1 MQIIKLREHEEK
13 LEQAANWFHHK
24 WEIPLSAYQESMEAC
39 LHGSETIPQWYVMI
53 HESEIIAGLGIIEND
68 FHNRKDLSPNICAL
82 YVEKDFR
89 RQGIAE
95 KLLQEAC
102 DDMKTQGIHKLYL
115 VTNHTHLYE
124 RYGWEFIGFVQA
136 EDEDER
142 LRMYSYQT

>member
-13 LEQAANWFHHK
+13 LEQAANWFHQK

-124 RYGWEFIGFVQA
+124 RYGWEFIDFVQA
-136 EDEDER
+136 EAEDER

>member
-1 MQIIKLREHEEK
+1 MQIIKLRDHEEK

-124 RYGWEFIGFVQA
+124 RYDWEFIGFVQA

>member
-24 WEIPLSAYQESMEAC
+24 WEIPLSDYQESMEAC

-68 FHNRKDLSPNICAL
+68 FHNCKDLSPNICAL

-124 RYGWEFIGFVQA
+124 RYGWKFIGFVQA

>member
-68 FHNRKDLSPNICAL
+68 FHNCKDLSPNICAL

-124 RYGWEFIGFVQA
+124 RYGWKFIGFVQA
-136 EDEDER
+136 EDEDKR

>member
-1 MQIIKLREHEEK
+1 MQIIKLRDHEEK

-124 RYGWEFIGFVQA
+124 RYDWEFIGFVQA
-136 EDEDER
+136 KDEDER

>member
-13 LEQAANWFHHK
+13 LEQAASWFHQK

-102 DDMKTQGIHKLYL
+102 DDMKRQGIHKLYL

-124 RYGWEFIGFVQA
+124 HYGWEFIDFVQA
-136 EDEDER
+136 EAEDER

>member
-24 WEIPLSAYQESMEAC
+24 WEIPLSTYQESMEAC

-68 FHNRKDLSPNICAL
+68 FHNCKDLSPNICAL

-124 RYGWEFIGFVQA
+124 RYGWKFIGFVQA

>member
-124 RYGWEFIGFVQA
+124 RYGWEFIDFVQA
-136 EDEDER
+136 EAEDER

>member
-95 KLLQEAC
+95 KLLQETC

-115 VTNHTHLYE
+115 VTNHTHLVLLNYLMAHVTNVNLTVKNKQE
-124 RYGWEFIGFVQA
+124 IWRVV
-136 EDEDER
+136 
-142 LRMYSYQT
+142 